1 MKIPA
6 GFLSLGRW
14 PIRKSPTLWLFDVR
28 YVWLAHIQQLVLLK
42 GQVMNSSRI
51 SILWVYM
58 TLTIYLSVCVCV
70 FCLLKFYFSFNSF
83 DSNLLVR
90 TVKISYVFFCVCW
103 TRMAGWDLKE
113 CFWEKDWRP
122 LTFTMATCI
131 SRGRHMRQG
140 QQDCSSAGCQQLQL
154 LMLKATWRRHN
165 DAEEVI
171 WCSVSVLGHLFCV
184 HL

>member
-1 MKIPA
+1 MSGMCDWPTSN
-6 GFLSLGRW
+6 SLFCWRDRSWTRPESAYSEFIW
-14 PIRKSPTLWLFDVR
+14 PWLFVC
-28 YVWLAHIQQLVLLK
+28 L
-42 GQVMNSSRI
+42 
-51 SILWVYM
+51 
-58 TLTIYLSVCVCV
+58 CVCV

-83 DSNLLVR
+83 DYNLLVR
-90 TVKISYVFFCVCW
+90 TVKISYGFFCVCW

-131 SRGRHMRQG
+131 SRRRHMRQG